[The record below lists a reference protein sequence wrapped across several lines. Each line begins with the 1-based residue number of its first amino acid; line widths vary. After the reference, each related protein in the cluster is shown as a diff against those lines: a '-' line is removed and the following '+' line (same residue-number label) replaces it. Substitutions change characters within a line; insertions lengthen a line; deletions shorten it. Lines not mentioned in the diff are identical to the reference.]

1 MSACL
6 LMLHIEMEETDREL
20 AMLIKKQT
28 AEKITK
34 KVLQQK
40 PHKKRKK
47 RKGKNKQ
54 KLKNQ

>member
-1 MSACL
+1 MSACQ

-28 AEKITK
+28 AEKTTRMQ
-34 KVLQQK
+34 QQK